1 MCKHLQA
8 CFFFLEKEVIEVK
21 VPYSLIASSC
31 LHKHLAFSKSL
42 FKQVHYYLNIMI
54 TQDSKAKRHGSGDH
68 FTFTFQEKNDLTVI
82 KFNQN
87 LYIINEVTIQYSI

>member
-1 MCKHLQA
+1 
-8 CFFFLEKEVIEVK
+8 
-21 VPYSLIASSC
+21 
-31 LHKHLAFSKSL
+31 
-42 FKQVHYYLNIMI
+42 MI
-54 TQDSKAKRHGSGDH
+54 TQNSKAKRHGSGDH